1 MQRRA
6 AVLYLAATLALGWGC
21 SKPGAQGPTKETVTA
36 ALQAEAGTLKR
47 DGEKLDPNLGVKATW
62 TIAALE
68 VKEQPG
74 NAAQPFVGSV
84 RFKINSQTMEP
95 TGPVESNFERTFDYA
110 YNATLGKWLFKP
122 RT

>member
-1 MQRRA
+1 MQRSA
-6 AVLYLAATLALGWGC
+6 AVLYLAAALAFAGGC
-21 SKPGAQGPTKETVTA
+21 TKPGPKGPTKEAVTA
-36 ALQAEAGTLKR
+36 TLQAEAAALKR
-47 DGEKLDPNLGVKATW
+47 DGEKLDPALGVKATW

-110 YNATLGKWLFKP
+110 YNPTLGKWLFKP
-122 RT
+122 KP